1 MSSRAIGASRR
12 ASVAI
17 ALLVA
22 TPLIAGSQVTA
33 SRAALATPSPIA
45 TRAGLDILGRG
56 GNAID
61 AAVAVALVLGVAQP
75 QAGGIGGGGF
85 LVYFDAKS
93 GAVWTLDFREV
104 SPVDAKSETKLHA
117 ATPGLL
123 AGLDAM
129 HKKFGSL
136 KWRELVEPAVLAA
149 RESTKADLAA
159 TLLRVA
165 EFGAHDFYDG
175 GLTTQFI
182 NAVKSGGGAIG
193 HRDLHDYAPLWR
205 APIRIRLGD
214 YDIFAT
220 APPSS
225 GGLEIGEA
233 LDILGGYD
241 LAASGFQSVKSIHL
255 ITEAERR
262 ASIDRMKFIGD
273 PVNVRIPYRDLLSP
287 DHATMWRNTIKPDK
301 VTPTITL
308 TESGGQPPSPVQ
320 PQETDRRGRLSSN
333 FVILDAS
340 GNLASMTTTCGGEL
354 VVPGLG
360 FVLNDAMNDFGAAT
374 GPNTFASGK
383 RPATPVAP
391 VIVLKGGRPYLALA
405 AATPTTVLQ
414 VLLNAIVYK
423 KPLYDAIAAARYH
436 QQADSDQIEYEQTLA
451 PKKTIDALNAM
462 GHGVLARESIGDVN
476 ALMLSAA
483 KIIAVADPRHGGA
496 AGGH

>member
-1 MSSRAIGASRR
+1 MKRALA
-12 ASVAI
+12 V
-17 ALLVA
+17 ALLTIA
-22 TPLIAGSQVTA
+22 TPLLAGSQVTA

-93 GAVWTLDFREV
+93 GAVWTLDCREV
-104 SPVDAKSETKLHA
+104 APVEAKSDTKLHA

-136 KWRELVEPAVLAA
+136 KWRALVEPAVFAA

-159 TLLRVA
+159 TLMRVA

-182 NAVKSGGGAIG
+182 TAVKSAGGAIG

-205 APIRIRLGD
+205 APIRLRLGD

-241 LAASGFQSVKSIHL
+241 LAASGFQSIKSIHL

-273 PVNVRIPYRDLLSP
+273 PVNLRIPYRDLLSA
-287 DHATMWRNTIKPDK
+287 DHATMWRSSIKSDK
-301 VTPTITL
+301 VTPTIML
-308 TESGGQPPSPVQ
+308 TDSVAPEA
-320 PQETDRRGRLSSN
+320 DRRGRLSSS
-333 FVILDAS
+333 FVITDAS
-340 GNLASMTTTCGGEL
+340 GNLASMTTSCGGEL

-360 FVLNDAMNDFGAAT
+360 FILNDAMNDFGAAT
-374 GPNTFASGK
+374 GPNAFASNK
-383 RPATPVAP
+383 RPATPIAP
-391 VIVLKGGRPYLALA
+391 VIVLKGGRAYMALA

-423 KPLYDAIAAARYH
+423 KSLYDAVAAARYH
-436 QQADSDQIEYEQTLA
+436 QQADPDQIEYEQTLA

-462 GHGVLARESIGDVN
+462 GHGVVARESIGDVN
-476 ALMLSAA
+476 ALMLGGE

>member
-1 MSSRAIGASRR
+1 MKRALA
-12 ASVAI
+12 V
-17 ALLVA
+17 ALLTIA
-22 TPLIAGSQVTA
+22 TPLLAGSQVTA
-33 SRAALATPSPIA
+33 SRTALATPSPIA
-45 TRAGLDILGRG
+45 THAGLDILGRG

-61 AAVAVALVLGVAQP
+61 AAIAVALVLGVAQP

-85 LVYFDAKS
+85 LVYLDAKS

-104 SPVDAKSETKLHA
+104 SPVDAKSDAKLHA

-149 RESTKADLAA
+149 REGTKADLAA
-159 TLLRVA
+159 TLMRVA

-175 GLTTQFI
+175 ALTTQFI
-182 NAVKSGGGAIG
+182 NAVKGGGGAIG

-233 LDILGGYD
+233 LDILGGFD

-273 PVNVRIPYRDLLSP
+273 PVNVRIPYRDLLSA
-287 DHATMWRNTIKPDK
+287 DHATMWRNTIKSDK
-301 VTPTITL
+301 VTATITL
-308 TESGGQPPSPVQ
+308 TESGGQALLPV
-320 PQETDRRGRLSSN
+320 PDKRERLSSN
-333 FVILDAS
+333 FVITDGN
-340 GNLASMTTTCGGEL
+340 GNLASMTTTCGGEFI
-354 VVPGLG
+354 VPGLG

-374 GPNTFASGK
+374 GPNAFASNK

-391 VIVLKGGRPYLALA
+391 VIVLKGGRTYMALA
-405 AATPTTVLQ
+405 AAAPTTVLQ

-423 KPLYDAIAAARYH
+423 KPLYDAVAAARYH
-436 QQADSDQIEYEQTLA
+436 QQGNPDQIEYEQTLA

-462 GHGVLARESIGDVN
+462 GHSVIARESIGDVN
-476 ALMLSAA
+476 ALMLGGA